1 MEPQPTKVV
10 YPLNSRHI
18 SLAQLRQLT
27 QVLGLPVT
35 AFSADLQI
43 LVEKKLIRELK
54 QDPKNV
60 HLVVNETS
68 DGLQSLELQDENGTF
83 AETTV
88 QRSQPLQKYM
98 KLILH

>member
-68 DGLQSLELQDENGTF
+68 DGLQSLELNFKMRMELLLKPQFKGLNPC
-83 AETTV
+83 
-88 QRSQPLQKYM
+88 RST
-98 KLILH
+98 